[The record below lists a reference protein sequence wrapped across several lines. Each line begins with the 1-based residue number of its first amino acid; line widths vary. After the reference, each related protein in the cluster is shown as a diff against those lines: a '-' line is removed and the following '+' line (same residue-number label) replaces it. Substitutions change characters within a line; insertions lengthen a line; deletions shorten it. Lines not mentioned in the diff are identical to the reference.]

1 MVSALL
7 CRVEIVQESVKRRMD
22 VDNREEWLSVKE
34 VARELQTTTRTV
46 YLYIKTGR
54 LPAQKLG
61 ASYCVRREALQQ
73 LQRPRVGREKLQ
85 PAEWRRRS
93 DQVVT
98 TIRLR
103 VREGQRA
110 QLAQQLKE
118 IRAQQRYLLPGT
130 CEQKIAQS
138 RDDPTEIMLIFT
150 WRTPDMPA
158 EAERL
163 RALVHIRN
171 ELDRVLE
178 WEEAEMFE
186 GAVLLHT

>member
-1 MVSALL
+1 M
-7 CRVEIVQESVKRRMD
+7 
-22 VDNREEWLSVKE
+22 DNREAWLSVKE

-61 ASYCVRREALQQ
+61 ASYCVRREDVTK

-93 DQVVT
+93 NQVVT
-98 TIRLR
+98 AIRLR
-103 VREGQRA
+103 VREGQGER
-110 QLAQQLKE
+110 LAQQLKE
-118 IRAQQRYLLPGT
+118 IRERQRYLLPGT
-130 CEQKIAQS
+130 CEQKIVQS
-138 RDDPTEIMLIFT
+138 RDDPTEIVFLFT
-150 WRTPDMPA
+150 WRTPDLPA

-163 RALVHIRN
+163 RALVTIRN
-171 ELDRVLE
+171 ELDGLFE
-178 WEEAEMFE
+178 WEEAELFE